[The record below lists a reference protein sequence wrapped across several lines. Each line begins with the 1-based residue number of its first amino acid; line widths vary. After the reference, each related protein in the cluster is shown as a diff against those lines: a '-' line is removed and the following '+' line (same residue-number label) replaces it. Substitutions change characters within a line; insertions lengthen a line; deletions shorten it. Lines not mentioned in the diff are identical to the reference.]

1 MKVSKSSSG
10 QAEDADLTALSSCQ
24 TGGAAALAL
33 LTATEIAILDGATL
47 STAELNYV
55 DGVTSAIQTQI
66 DSKGPTA
73 GSGSIVTT
81 GALNAGSITSGFT
94 SIDVGSG
101 AITTSGAVGTGA
113 ITTALSGPTAILIN
127 QDYSNTD
134 AATIVCLDVDFDK
147 TGASTSTN
155 SMIGVNVDMDSVTAT
170 GGTNSMTGIKVTPT
184 CTQVSG
190 TGGTFTVKGMEVIA
204 TGSSAPESS
213 TVRALDLT
221 SQGGDYS
228 QGISLTTD
236 DATGWDMKILS
247 SATVADFCTIKVVA
261 NGATTIETVDGS
273 GAAADLQIT
282 ADGAVNI
289 DAAAAV
295 AIESTAGALSI
306 GADNVDQ
313 AVNVATAGTR
323 TLNIG
328 ILDGTD
334 TTTIVSKGNQTHTGT
349 VTIGVNDT
357 GHDVQ
362 FYGDTAG
369 ASMLWDAS
377 TDDLSLLGAAGLSV
391 AGITSLADTA
401 LTEGAGLTMMAPSL
415 PSTDHTSTGLSAQL
429 LAGATIAAFQT
440 CCISTTAGDVIVS
453 DSNAIAT
460 MPVVGIATAGIA
472 NDATGTILL
481 NGFIR
486 DDSWSWT
493 AGSILYASETAGAM
507 THTAPTTS
515 GALVQPLGV
524 ALTATVVLFQPSLS
538 IVTVA

>member
-33 LTATEIAILDGATL
+33 LTATEIAILDGAAL

-94 SIDVGSG
+94 SIDVGG
-101 AITTSGAVGTGA
+101 GGITTTGAVGTGP

-190 TGGTFTVKGMEVIA
+190 DTGVFTVKGMEVVV

-247 SATVADFCTIKVVA
+247 SATVADFCTIKVVG
-261 NGATTIETVDGS
+261 NGATEIKTVHGG
-273 GAAADLQIT
+273 GAAADLSLDV
-282 ADGAVNI
+282 DGSFDV
-289 DAAAAV
+289 
-295 AIESTAGALSI
+295 
-306 GADNVDQ
+306 
-313 AVNVATAGTR
+313 VATSASFAADVSIAEAKHF
-323 TLNIG
+323 NI
-328 ILDGTD
+328 
-334 TTTIVSKGNQTHTGT
+334 
-349 VTIGVNDT
+349 
-357 GHDVQ
+357 
-362 FYGDTAG
+362 A
-369 ASMLWDAS
+369 
-377 TDDLSLLGAAGLSV
+377 
-391 AGITSLADTA
+391 
-401 LTEGAGLTMMAPSL
+401 APSL
-415 PSTDHTSTGLSAQL
+415 PTTDHTSTGLSAQL
-429 LAGATIAAFQT
+429 LAGEALSAFQT
-440 CCISTTAGDVIVS
+440 VCISTTAGDVIVS
-453 DSNAIAT
+453 DSNALGT
-460 MPVVGIATAGIA
+460 MPVIGICGGSAIS
-472 NDATGTILL
+472 NNATGTILL

>member
-10 QAEDADLTALSSCQ
+10 QPESADLTALSSCQ

-33 LTATEIAILDGATL
+33 LTAAEIAILDGAAL

-101 AITTSGAVGTGA
+101 GITTTGAVGTGP
-113 ITTALSGPTAILIN
+113 ITAALSSSTGILIN

-147 TGASTSTN
+147 IGASTSAN

-190 TGGTFTVKGMEVIA
+190 DTGVFTVKGMEVVV

-247 SATVADFCTIKVVA
+247 SATVADFCTIKVVG
-261 NGATTIETVDGS
+261 NGATEIKTVHGG
-273 GAAADLQIT
+273 GAAADLSLDV
-282 ADGAVNI
+282 DGSFDV
-289 DAAAAV
+289 
-295 AIESTAGALSI
+295 
-306 GADNVDQ
+306 
-313 AVNVATAGTR
+313 VATSASFAADVSIAEAKHF
-323 TLNIG
+323 NI
-328 ILDGTD
+328 
-334 TTTIVSKGNQTHTGT
+334 
-349 VTIGVNDT
+349 
-357 GHDVQ
+357 
-362 FYGDTAG
+362 A
-369 ASMLWDAS
+369 
-377 TDDLSLLGAAGLSV
+377 
-391 AGITSLADTA
+391 
-401 LTEGAGLTMMAPSL
+401 APSL
-415 PSTDHTSTGLSAQL
+415 PTTDHTSTGLSAQM
-429 LAGATIAAFQT
+429 LAGATITAFQT

-538 IVTVA
+538 IVEVA

>member
-10 QAEDADLTALSSCQ
+10 QPESADLTALSSCE
-24 TGGAAALAL
+24 TGGAAALAA
-33 LTATEIAILDGATL
+33 LTATEIAILDGAAL
-47 STAELNYV
+47 STTELNYV
-55 DGVTSAIQTQI
+55 DGVTSAIQAQI

-101 AITTSGAVGTGA
+101 GITTTGAVGTGPL
-113 ITTALSGPTAILIN
+113 TTALSSATGILIN

-134 AATIVCLDVDFDK
+134 AATVVGLDVDFDK
-147 TGASTSTN
+147 TGASTSNNTLL
-155 SMIGVNVDMDSVTAT
+155 GLRVDMDAT
-170 GGTNSMTGIKVTPT
+170 ESTNGTNEMIGAKLTPT
-184 CTQVSG
+184 CSHAANAG
-190 TGGTFTVKGMEVIA
+190 TVMVKGLEIVA
-204 TGSSAPESS
+204 TGSTPGGS
-213 TVRALDLT
+213 TCRGIDLT
-221 SQGGDYS
+221 STGADFNQGLFMAVQDGGVD
-228 QGISLTTD
+228 IK
-236 DATGWDMKILS
+236 MLS
-247 SATVADFCTIKVVA
+247 SANGADFCTMKTGA
-261 NGATTIETVDGS
+261 DGATVIETVDGS
-273 GAAADLQIT
+273 GADADLT
-282 ADGAVNI
+282 FTVDGAVNI
-289 DAAAAV
+289 DGTGAV

-401 LTEGAGLTMMAPSL
+401 LTEGAGLTMMAPTL

-429 LAGATIAAFQT
+429 LAGGAIGAFQT
-440 CCISTTAGDVIVS
+440 VCVHTTAGEVVIS
-453 DSNAIAT
+453 DSNAIGT
-460 MPVVGIATAGIA
+460 MPVIGIAPAAISDT
-472 NDATGTILL
+472 ATGTILL

-515 GALVQPLGV
+515 GAFVQPLGV

-538 IVTVA
+538 VVEVA

>member
-33 LTATEIAILDGATL
+33 LTAAEIAILDGAAL

-55 DGVTSAIQTQI
+55 DGVTSAIQAQI

-101 AITTSGAVGTGA
+101 GITTTGAVGTGA

-247 SATVADFCTIKVVA
+247 SATVADFCTIKVVG
-261 NGATTIETVDGS
+261 NGATEIKTVHGGGAAANLSLDVDGS
-273 GAAADLQIT
+273 FDVVATSASFAADVSI
-282 ADGAVNI
+282 AEAKHFNI
-289 DAAAAV
+289 A
-295 AIESTAGALSI
+295 
-306 GADNVDQ
+306 
-313 AVNVATAGTR
+313 
-323 TLNIG
+323 
-328 ILDGTD
+328 
-334 TTTIVSKGNQTHTGT
+334 
-349 VTIGVNDT
+349 
-357 GHDVQ
+357 
-362 FYGDTAG
+362 
-369 ASMLWDAS
+369 
-377 TDDLSLLGAAGLSV
+377 
-391 AGITSLADTA
+391 
-401 LTEGAGLTMMAPSL
+401 APSL
-415 PSTDHTSTGLSAQL
+415 PSTDHTSTGLSAQM

-460 MPVVGIATAGIA
+460 MPVVGIATAAIS

-524 ALTATVVLFQPSLS
+524 ALSATVVMFQPSLS

>member
-10 QAEDADLTALSSCQ
+10 QPESADLTALSSCE
-24 TGGAAALAL
+24 TGGAAALAA
-33 LTATEIAILDGATL
+33 LTATEIAILDGAAL
-47 STAELNYV
+47 STTELNYV
-55 DGVTSAIQTQI
+55 DGVTSAIQAQI
-66 DSKGPTA
+66 DSKSPTV

-101 AITTSGAVGTGA
+101 GITTTGAVGTGP

-147 TGASTSTN
+147 TGASISTN
-155 SMIGVNVDMDSVTAT
+155 SMIGVNVDMDSVAAT

-247 SATVADFCTIKVVA
+247 SATVADFCTIKVVG
-261 NGATTIETVDGS
+261 NGATEIKTVHGSGSDADLSLDVDGS
-273 GAAADLQIT
+273 FDVVATSASFAADVSI
-282 ADGAVNI
+282 AEAKHFNI
-289 DAAAAV
+289 A
-295 AIESTAGALSI
+295 
-306 GADNVDQ
+306 
-313 AVNVATAGTR
+313 
-323 TLNIG
+323 
-328 ILDGTD
+328 
-334 TTTIVSKGNQTHTGT
+334 
-349 VTIGVNDT
+349 
-357 GHDVQ
+357 
-362 FYGDTAG
+362 
-369 ASMLWDAS
+369 
-377 TDDLSLLGAAGLSV
+377 
-391 AGITSLADTA
+391 
-401 LTEGAGLTMMAPSL
+401 APSL
-415 PSTDHTSTGLSAQL
+415 PTTDHTSTGLSAQM
-429 LAGATIAAFQT
+429 LAGEEILAFQT
-440 CCISTTAGDVIVS
+440 VCISTTAGDVIVS
-453 DSNAIAT
+453 DSNAIGT
-460 MPVVGIATAGIA
+460 MPVVGIATAAIS
-472 NDATGTILL
+472 NDATGSILL

-538 IVTVA
+538 VVEVA

>member
-33 LTATEIAILDGATL
+33 LTATEIAILDGAAL

-94 SIDVGSG
+94 SIDVGG
-101 AITTSGAVGTGA
+101 GGITTTGAVGTGP

-190 TGGTFTVKGMEVIA
+190 DTGVFTVKGMEVVV

-247 SATVADFCTIKVVA
+247 SATVADFCTIKVVG
-261 NGATTIETVDGS
+261 NGATEIKTVHGG
-273 GAAADLQIT
+273 GAAADLSLDV
-282 ADGAVNI
+282 DGSFDV
-289 DAAAAV
+289 
-295 AIESTAGALSI
+295 
-306 GADNVDQ
+306 
-313 AVNVATAGTR
+313 VATSASFAA
-323 TLNIG
+323 
-328 ILDGTD
+328 D
-334 TTTIVSKGNQTHTGT
+334 VSIAEAKHFNM
-349 VTIGVNDT
+349 
-357 GHDVQ
+357 
-362 FYGDTAG
+362 A
-369 ASMLWDAS
+369 
-377 TDDLSLLGAAGLSV
+377 
-391 AGITSLADTA
+391 
-401 LTEGAGLTMMAPSL
+401 APSL
-415 PSTDHTSTGLSAQL
+415 PSTDHTSTGISAQL
-429 LAGATIAAFQT
+429 LAGEAIAAFQT

-453 DSNAIAT
+453 DSNAIGT
-460 MPVVGIATAGIA
+460 MPVVGIAPAAIS
-472 NDATGTILL
+472 NDAAGTVLL

-524 ALTATVVLFQPSLS
+524 ALTATVVMFQPSLS

>member
-10 QAEDADLTALSSCQ
+10 QPESADLTALSSCQ
-24 TGGAAALAL
+24 TGGAAQLAL
-33 LTATEIAILDGATL
+33 LTAAEIAILDGAAL

-101 AITTSGAVGTGA
+101 GITTTGAVGTGP
-113 ITTALSGPTAILIN
+113 ITAALSSSTGILIN

-147 TGASTSTN
+147 IGASTSAN

-190 TGGTFTVKGMEVIA
+190 DTGVFTVKGMEVVV

-247 SATVADFCTIKVVA
+247 SATVADFCTIKVVG
-261 NGATTIETVDGS
+261 NGATEIKTVHGG
-273 GAAADLQIT
+273 GAAADLSLDV
-282 ADGAVNI
+282 DGSFDV
-289 DAAAAV
+289 
-295 AIESTAGALSI
+295 
-306 GADNVDQ
+306 
-313 AVNVATAGTR
+313 VATSASFAADVSIAEAKHF
-323 TLNIG
+323 NI
-328 ILDGTD
+328 
-334 TTTIVSKGNQTHTGT
+334 
-349 VTIGVNDT
+349 
-357 GHDVQ
+357 
-362 FYGDTAG
+362 A
-369 ASMLWDAS
+369 
-377 TDDLSLLGAAGLSV
+377 
-391 AGITSLADTA
+391 
-401 LTEGAGLTMMAPSL
+401 APSL
-415 PSTDHTSTGLSAQL
+415 PTTDHTSTGLSAQM
-429 LAGATIAAFQT
+429 LAGATITAFQT

-538 IVTVA
+538 IVEVA